1 MEDFQSWIPTSESKS
16 TLSEETSFSSLE
28 SSANPKSTNFHCYI
42 ASLGTLASQISC
54 LAVNENSL
62 YATSLNEISVFSLT
76 NYALIDTFS
85 CSDSASGLVKF
96 IAFSDRKIF
105 TAHQDCKIRV
115 WQMTSSN
122 KHRLISTLPTFKDRL
137 CRCMLAKNYVQVRR
151 HKQKLWIEHSDTVSC
166 LAVNNGLMYSAS
178 WDKSFKTWKI
188 SDMNCLESMKNV
200 HSDAVNAIVVSVNDL
215 IYTASAD
222 GHIKVWEKVGKTHKL
237 LTLLDKH
244 TSSVNALSLKNDG
257 SVLFSGGGDQ
267 IIFVWE
273 REDSANFMVVKR
285 SLAGH
290 RGAILCLFYVNNTL
304 LSGSSDK
311 TIRIWQ
317 EFKEG
322 YCCLGILEGHC
333 KPIKSI
339 VAVSDGDLDD
349 NLSVFSGSLDGE
361 IRVWNITISTRVFT
375 ESLITSSDR
384 D

>member
-1 MEDFQSWIPTSESKS
+1 MEDFHSWNPISVSKS
-16 TLSEETSFSSLE
+16 TFSEETSSSSLE
-28 SSANPKSTNFHCYI
+28 SNENPKPFIFHCYI
-42 ASLGTLASQISC
+42 TSLRTLASQISC
-54 LAVNENSL
+54 LAVHENSL
-62 YATSLNEISVFSLT
+62 YATSVNEISVFSLT

-115 WQMTSSN
+115 WQVTTSK
-122 KHRLISTLPTFKDRL
+122 KHCLISTLPTFKDRL
-137 CRCMLAKNYVQVRR
+137 GRCMLAKNYVQVRR

-166 LAVNNGLMYSAS
+166 LAVDNGLMYSAS

-188 SDMNCLESMKNV
+188 SNMNCLESMKNA
-200 HSDAVNAIVVSVNDL
+200 HFDAVNAIVVSLDGL

-222 GHIKVWEKVGKTHKL
+222 GHIKVWKRVQKTHKL
-237 LTLLDKH
+237 LTILDKH
-244 TSSVNALSLKNDG
+244 TSSVNALALKRDG

-273 REDSANFMVVKR
+273 REVSDNYMVFKR
-285 SLAGH
+285 SLTGH
-290 RGAILCLFYVNNTL
+290 GGAILCLIYVKNTI

-317 EFKEG
+317 ESKEG
-322 YCCLGILEGHC
+322 YCCLGILEGHS

-339 VAVSDGDLDD
+339 AAVSDGDLDE

-361 IRVWNITISTRVFT
+361 IRVWNITISTVFT
-375 ESLITSSDR
+375 ESAITSSDR

>member
-1 MEDFQSWIPTSESKS
+1 MEDFQSWIPTSDSKS

-28 SSANPKSTNFHCYI
+28 SSANPKSSNFHCYI
-42 ASLGTLASQISC
+42 ASLRTLASQISC
-54 LAVNENSL
+54 LAVHENSL
-62 YATSLNEISVFSLT
+62 YATSVNEISVFSLT

-151 HKQKLWIEHSDTVSC
+151 HKQKLWIEHSDIVSC

-188 SDMNCLESMKNV
+188 SDMNCLESMKNA
-200 HSDAVNAIVVSVNDL
+200 HSDAVNAIVVSVNGL

-222 GHIKVWEKVGKTHKL
+222 GHIKVWERVEKTHKL

-244 TSSVNALSLKNDG
+244 TSSVNALSSEKATDL
-257 SVLFSGGGDQ
+257 
-267 IIFVWE
+267 
-273 REDSANFMVVKR
+273 

-322 YCCLGILEGHC
+322 YCCLRILEGHC

-361 IRVWNITISTRVFT
+361 IRVWNITISAHVFT